1 MKPNFVSI
9 GALSA
14 AIGVALGAFGAH
26 SLRGRIDEHA
36 LGLWETATRYLF
48 IGAFGLVLY
57 GLFRRQKP
65 GGALG
70 GWFLL
75 AGSVLFAGSLYALA
89 LGAPR
94 VLGLVT
100 PFGGASLIAGF
111 VCFAL
116 GARRVT

>member
-1 MKPNFVSI
+1 MKPNFVRI
-9 GALSA
+9 GAITA
-14 AIGVALGAFGAH
+14 ALGVALGAFGAH
-26 SLRGRIDEHA
+26 SLRGRIDDHGI
-36 LGLWETATRYLF
+36 GLWETATRYLF
-48 IGAFGLVLY
+48 IGAFGMILY

-94 VLGLVT
+94 FFGAVT

-116 GARRVT
+116 SARAVT